1 MAIIE
6 IMRQLIIISIMEVAL
21 CVLYLR
27 GKASRYT
34 GCKINRHKLTIKEF
48 MTRFGIN
55 QDVVLVDSDQ
65 GRICCVHGIYGGGYF
80 INGQEATED
89 EMVAKVSEDGDY
101 ILCSCVNAEHRDFA
115 VNGKSFTRDKNS
127 ISHWETILLPMRDGE
142 LWIWGSKWVSVYTAL
157 LRKEYANAWAI
168 AKA

>member
-1 MAIIE
+1 
-6 IMRQLIIISIMEVAL
+6 MECAL

-27 GKASRYT
+27 NKASRYT
-34 GCKINRHKLTIKEF
+34 GCKIKGHKLTVVEF
-48 MTRFGIN
+48 MTLFGVN

-65 GRICCVHGIYGGGYF
+65 GHLCCVHGVYGGGFF
-80 INGQEATED
+80 INGHEATED
-89 EMVAKVSEDGDY
+89 EMVSNVPDGDY

-115 VNGKSFTRDKNS
+115 VDGKTFTRDKNS

-142 LWIWGSKWVSVYTAL
+142 LWIWGSKWVSVYTAC